1 MYGSPLEQFEVV
13 SLYKMEV
20 EGREIGISNIGVY
33 IIMLSIVWVRKM
45 ERRRVRLKKGRWEW
59 IGEEYYR
66 QIGRI
71 VKENVGEERYV
82 KIIYIIGGMI
92 IMSNM
97 SGMVPYSYTVTSQI
111 GVSMCMSM
119 MVFIGVNIIG
129 IRERGSELSSIWWP
143 SGVGYRMG
151 VMIVGIEMIS
161 YMMKVVTLGVR
172 LTANMLSGH
181 TLLVIISSMVSSV
194 YKMGGMKSMMGL
206 LGGGGMLVMLVML
219 ELMIG
224 VLQGYVFV
232 LLSSIYIRDV
242 REEH

>member
-1 MYGSPLEQFEVV
+1 
-13 SLYKMEV
+13 MEI

-33 IIMLSIVWVRKM
+33 IIIMSIVWVKKM
-45 ERRRVRLKKGRWEW
+45 ERKIRVRKGRWEW

-66 QIGRI
+66 VIGRI

-82 KIIYIIGGMI
+82 RMIYVIGGII
-92 IMSNM
+92 IMGNM

-111 GVSMCMSM
+111 GVSMSMSM
-119 MVFIGVNIIG
+119 IVFIGVNIIG
-129 IRERGSELSSIWWP
+129 VRERGSEMSSIWWP
-143 SGVGYRMG
+143 RGVGYKMSI
-151 VMIVGIEMIS
+151 MIVGIEMIS

-181 TLLVIISSMVSSV
+181 TLLVIISSMIGKI
-194 YKMGGMKSMMGL
+194 YKMGGMVSMMGVM
-206 LGGGGMLVMLVML
+206 GGMVMLMVLIVL
-219 ELMIG
+219 ELVIG

-242 REEH
+242 SESH

>member
-13 SLYKMEV
+13 SLYKMEI

-33 IIMLSIVWVRKM
+33 IIMMSIVWVKKM
-45 ERRRVRLKKGRWEW
+45 ERRIRKKKGRWEW

-66 QIGRI
+66 VIGRI

-82 KIIYIIGGMI
+82 RMIYVIGGMI
-92 IMSNM
+92 IMGNL

-111 GVSMCMSM
+111 GISMCMSM

-129 IRERGSELSSIWWP
+129 IRERGSEISSIWWP
-143 SGVGYRMG
+143 SGVGYKMSL
-151 VMIVGIEMIS
+151 MIVGIEMIS

-181 TLLVIISSMVSSV
+181 TLLVIISSMISKI
-194 YKMGGMKSMMGL
+194 YKMGGMISMMGVM
-206 LGGGGMLVMLVML
+206 GGMIMLMVLIVL
-219 ELMIG
+219 ELVIA
-224 VLQGYVFV
+224 VLQAYVFV

-242 REEH
+242 KESH